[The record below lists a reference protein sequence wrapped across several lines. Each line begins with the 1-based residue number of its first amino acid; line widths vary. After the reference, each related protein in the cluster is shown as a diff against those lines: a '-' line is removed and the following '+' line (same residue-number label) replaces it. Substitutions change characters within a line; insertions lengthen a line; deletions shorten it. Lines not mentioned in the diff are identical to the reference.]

1 MTILAY
7 NRLRKVLTVE
17 LCGDV
22 LEFSPVWPSSFDRM
36 IVAGNPTK
44 YFFRNI
50 APFCKQNK
58 AA

>member
-7 NRLRKVLTVE
+7 DRLREVLTVE
-17 LCGDV
+17 LCGTV
-22 LEFSPVWPSSFDRM
+22 VEFSPVWPSSFDRM
-36 IVAGNPTK
+36 MDAGNPTK

-50 APFCKQNK
+50 APFCKQKK